1 MLSPLTHYSHIEGK
15 RSPVVTN
22 TYVTH
27 PLITLLIE
35 IKFSKISPRKSG
47 WSTTFWFVQNCR
59 LLQKGVD
66 LECPQGMLNQGKD

>member
-15 RSPVVTN
+15 RSPVLTN

-27 PLITLLIE
+27 PMITLLIE
-35 IKFSKISPRKSG
+35 IRFSKISPNKSSL
-47 WSTTFWFVQNCR
+47 STTYWFVKNFK

>member
-15 RSPVVTN
+15 RSPVLTN

-27 PLITLLIE
+27 PMITLLIE
-35 IKFSKISPRKSG
+35 IKFPQISPNKSG
-47 WSTTFWFVQNCR
+47 LSTTYWFVQNCK

-66 LECPQGMLNQGKD
+66 LECSQG